1 MPEPGGAGWALASLV
16 SLAALNMALVLVLW
30 AICRLTD
37 VRKSLSFAHDPI
49 A

>member
-37 VRKSLSFAHDPI
+37 VRKSLRFAHDPI